1 MFKVMKILINP
12 HSSSL
17 IIISPIPNHIRHPRP
32 IVHRKISS
40 PAPWKI
46 GNRWLLQMTWIS
58 DAQPQKWPKQ
68 MVMFEFTVFT
78 NHENPGDITL
88 VHLISWF
95 YRFIPMSLSI

>member
-1 MFKVMKILINP
+1 
-12 HSSSL
+12 
-17 IIISPIPNHIRHPRP
+17 
-32 IVHRKISS
+32 
-40 PAPWKI
+40 
-46 GNRWLLQMTWIS
+46 MTWIS